1 VPNLQ
6 KSEWADVTTLSG
18 QSGRRDEESQRAG
31 VREVA
36 DECTSAVVVSW
47 PAEVDLT
54 NAPQLCEALRSACR
68 GNPVVVVDMSGTI
81 FSDSS
86 GVGALVHAHQLAK
99 ASGGELLAVVASP
112 ALTRIFAVMGV
123 DRLFRIFASL
133 PEALLAASKSASES
147 GVSHVS
153 KISG

>member
-1 VPNLQ
+1 
-6 KSEWADVTTLSG
+6 VTTLSG
-18 QSGRRDEESQRAG
+18 QGGRRDEEPQRAG
-31 VREVA
+31 IREA
-36 DECTSAVVVSW
+36 AGACTSAVVVSW
-47 PAEVDLT
+47 PPDVDLT

-68 GNPVVVVDMSGTI
+68 SSPVVVVDMSGTV
-81 FSDSS
+81 FADSS
-86 GVGALVHAHQLAK
+86 GVRALVHAHRLAK

-133 PEALLAASKSASES
+133 PEALLAASESASES